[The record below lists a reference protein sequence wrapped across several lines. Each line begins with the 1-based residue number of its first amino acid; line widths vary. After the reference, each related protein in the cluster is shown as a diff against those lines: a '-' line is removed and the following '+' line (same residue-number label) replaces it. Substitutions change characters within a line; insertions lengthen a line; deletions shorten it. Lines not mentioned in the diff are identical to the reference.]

1 MTRDKPMLCQNCLIV
16 ALNFSDQLLCDTV
29 RSLGQG
35 FSLCLAYSRTGEK
48 IVSDAGPLLRS
59 WKDG

>member
-1 MTRDKPMLCQNCLIV
+1 MLCQNSLIV
-16 ALNFSDQLLCDTV
+16 TLKFSDQVVCDIV

-35 FSLCLAYSRTGEK
+35 FYICLAYSGTGEE
-48 IVSDAGPLLRS
+48 IVSDVGPLLRS